1 MIFKLEN
8 KLNIIFVTFAIFFII
23 LVITSIIQKLFF
35 SLVLKNTIFWTGLI
49 LLYGVKL
56 DSIYGVLKRI
66 RN

>member
-1 MIFKLEN
+1 MIIKLEN

-49 LLYGVKL
+49 LLYVVKL